1 MEAKPACQSRGPALP
16 TRLNEQRKLGRSWG
30 GEVLSSFV
38 RIHAPPGAEA
48 ANTDEPAV
56 PAAFR
61 DVIGYHLRIAQEA
74 SFQAIRQ
81 GAGGTDI
88 KPGWYTILTILDD
101 SPGLTPSELSRCCG
115 RDRSTLTGTLK
126 DLAARGL
133 ISRRRKASDQR
144 SYAVRLTAKGTEM
157 LAGLRAHSQRHDARL
172 DALVGADKPML
183 LATLRRIA
191 SGLKETREDWTP

>member
-1 MEAKPACQSRGPALP
+1 MNG
-16 TRLNEQRKLGRSWG
+16 GRSASRANSIIRSDALR
-30 GEVLSSFV
+30 V
-38 RIHAPPGAEA
+38 AA
-48 ANTDEPAV
+48 ANDTDDLTI
-56 PAAFR
+56 PAAFH

-81 GAGGTDI
+81 GSGGTDI

-126 DLAARGL
+126 ELAAHRL
-133 ISRRRKASDQR
+133 ITRRRKPTDQR
-144 SYAVRLTAKGTEM
+144 SYVVRLTARGTEM
-157 LAGLRAHSQRHDARL
+157 LIRLRVHSRLHDAKL

-183 LATLRRIA
+183 LAALRRIA
-191 SGLKETREDWTP
+191 SGLKQEPREEVTP